1 MATPLRHR
9 VKGLFVRLQPCYLC
23 SRKGAHRHI
32 NKSMLIAWTTV
43 ATAGDAAHLARGA
56 VEARLA
62 ACVQIDGPVTSHYR
76 WEGRIES
83 GSEYRLMFKFLPEQ
97 AAALEAWVHAQ
108 HPYDTPEWIVARA
121 EHVSEKYLSWAG
133 ATATSAPAR
142 KAPTAD

>member
-9 VKGLFVRLQPCYLC
+9 VKGLFVRRQPCYLC

-43 ATAGDAAHLARGA
+43 ATAGDAARLARGA

-83 GSEYRLMFKFLPEQ
+83 AEEHRLTFKLLPEK
-97 AAALEAWVHAQ
+97 AAALEAWVMAN
-108 HPYDTPEWIVARA
+108 HPYETPEWIVVRA
-121 EHVSEKYLSWAG
+121 QHVSEKYLSWAG
-133 ATATSAPAR
+133 AASTPAPSP
-142 KAPTAD
+142 KAQPAN